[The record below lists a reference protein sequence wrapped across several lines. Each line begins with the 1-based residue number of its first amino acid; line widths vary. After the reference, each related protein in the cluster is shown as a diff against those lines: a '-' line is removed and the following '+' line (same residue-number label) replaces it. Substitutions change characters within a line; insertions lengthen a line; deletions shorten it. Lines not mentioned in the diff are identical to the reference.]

1 VWQCRGGLLTS
12 ATSHHHDP
20 RRRSP
25 VGDGHIS
32 DAAVIAC
39 AEQSEGTIA
48 TLNRRDFEVVAPETS
63 MTLVP

>member
-12 ATSHHHDP
+12 ATSRHHDP

-39 AEQSEGTIA
+39 AEQSEGMIA
-48 TLNRRDFEVVAPETS
+48 TLDRRDFDVPAPETS
-63 MTLVP
+63 ITLVP